1 MMENYRSVQKWFPC
15 LIARVQKLT
24 GIRKETVE
32 GRHSLLLDKEDVKH
46 VLLSCPETRKWG
58 MEFFVKN

>member
-1 MMENYRSVQKWFPC
+1 

-32 GRHSLLLDKEDVKH
+32 GRHSLCLDKEDVKR
-46 VLLSCPETRKWG
+46 VLLSCPETKKWG
-58 MEFFVKN
+58 MEFFSKNRWV